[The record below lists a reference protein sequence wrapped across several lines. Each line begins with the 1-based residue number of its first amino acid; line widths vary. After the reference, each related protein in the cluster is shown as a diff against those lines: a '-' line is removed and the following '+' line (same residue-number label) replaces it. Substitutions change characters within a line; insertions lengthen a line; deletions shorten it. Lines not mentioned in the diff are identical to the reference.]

1 MTPDGYPIYQAS
13 EECPGAFVVT
23 CHSGITLAAQHA
35 GPIADW
41 IRGAPEPAILQHFK
55 AERFH
60 V

>member
-1 MTPDGYPIYQAS
+1 M
-13 EECPGAFVVT
+13 PGAFVVT
-23 CHSGITLAAQHA
+23 CHSGVLAAQHA

-41 IRGAPEPAILQHFK
+41 IRGDPEPAILANFK